1 MELCHWDPPVARVA
15 LLAETSAIS
24 ERSIV
29 AAAKPFVRP
38 ELHARARAGVS
49 SGGGRECGT
58 GRSLRSPARM
68 AGTAGR
74 RSRRRIRC
82 RRAPSDCD
90 TTDRTGA
97 GWSEGASKQTNKQTK
112 RRRTPN
118 ADGQT
123 PARRLHSSARAPI
136 TSPAHVAQ
144 APVDHRVAYLKAKQT
159 SAQTARGASG
169 RPRATL
175 PTPGPSSRG
184 RYTRGGRV
192 RALLSS
198 AWLTML

>member
-1 MELCHWDPPVARVA
+1 MDASSVRCGTANPTQSNRQRCARELELCHWDPPVARVA
-15 LLAETSAIS
+15 LLAEAPAIS

-58 GRSLRSPARM
+58 GRSLRSRARM

-97 GWSEGASKQTNKQTK
+97 GWSEGASKQTNKQANKQTK

-123 PARRLHSSARAPI
+123 PVRRCTAARECRSRHLRTLRKRRSI
-136 TSPAHVAQ
+136 T
-144 APVDHRVAYLKAKQT
+144 
-159 SAQTARGASG
+159 AS
-169 RPRATL
+169 
-175 PTPGPSSRG
+175 
-184 RYTRGGRV
+184 
-192 RALLSS
+192 
-198 AWLTML
+198 LT